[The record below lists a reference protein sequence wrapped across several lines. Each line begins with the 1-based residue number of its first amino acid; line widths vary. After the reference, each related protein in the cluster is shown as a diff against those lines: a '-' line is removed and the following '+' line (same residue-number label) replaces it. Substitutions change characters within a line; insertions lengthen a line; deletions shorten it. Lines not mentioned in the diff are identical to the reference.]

1 MYIDLNCDM
10 GESFGAWRMGD
21 DERMMAHITSANIA
35 CGFHAGDP
43 MVMQKTV
50 RLAVANGVGVGAHPG
65 FPDLVGFGRRN
76 LQTSPGEIK
85 AMMIYQIGALAA
97 FAQAEG
103 ARIQHVK
110 PHGALYNMAA
120 DNEAVADEVVQA
132 VYSVNPEWI
141 LVTQPGCVLAELAER
156 KGLRVA
162 REVFPDRAYLENGR
176 LAPRSMPGSVIHDL
190 DTVKSRIVRL
200 VQEGVMEAITGKSI
214 SLQADTLCIHGD
226 TPGAVDLAALIRRE
240 LMQNGIVVMPME
252 GILKGKTPS

>member
-1 MYIDLNCDM
+1 MNIDLNCDM

-43 MVMQKTV
+43 LVMQKTV
-50 RLAVANGVGVGAHPG
+50 RLAVESGVGIGAHPG

-76 LQTSPGEIK
+76 LQTAPGEIR
-85 AMMIYQIGALAA
+85 AMMIYQIGALSA

-110 PHGALYNMAA
+110 PHGALYNLAA
-120 DNEAVADEVVQA
+120 DSEAIAHEVVEAVF
-132 VYSVNPEWI
+132 SVNPEWI
-141 LVTQPGCVLAELAER
+141 LVTQPGCVLAEMAER

-176 LAPRSMPGSVIHDL
+176 LAPRSMPGAVIHDL
-190 DTVKSRIVRL
+190 DTVKNRIVRL
-200 VQEGVMEAITGKSI
+200 IREGVLEAITGKPI

-240 LMQNGIVVMPME
+240 LVQAGIAVMPME
-252 GILKGKTPS
+252 RILKAKASS

>member
-1 MYIDLNCDM
+1 MNIDLNCDM

-50 RLAVANGVGVGAHPG
+50 RLAVESGVGIGAHPG

-76 LQTSPGEIK
+76 LQTSPGEIR
-85 AMMIYQIGALAA
+85 ALMIYQIGALLA
-97 FAQAEG
+97 FAQAAG
-103 ARIQHVK
+103 GRIQHIK

-120 DNEAVADEVVQA
+120 DNEAIADEVVQA

-141 LVTQPGCVLAELAER
+141 LVTQPGCVLAEMAER

-162 REVFPDRAYLENGR
+162 REVFPDRAYLETGR
-176 LAPRSMPGSVIHDL
+176 LAPRSMPGAVIHDL
-190 DTVKSRIVRL
+190 DTVKRRMVRL
-200 VQEGVMEAITGKSI
+200 IREGVLEAISGKPI

-240 LMQNGIVVMPME
+240 LMQNGIGVMPME
-252 GILKGKTPS
+252 RILKGTGSS

>member
-1 MYIDLNCDM
+1 MNIDLNCDM

-50 RLAVANGVGVGAHPG
+50 RQAIESGVGIGAHPG
-65 FPDLVGFGRRN
+65 FPDLVGFGRRH
-76 LQTSPGEIK
+76 LKTSPGEIK
-85 AMMIYQIGALAA
+85 AMMIYQIGALLA
-97 FAQAEG
+97 FAQAEAG
-103 ARIQHVK
+103 RIQHVK

-120 DNEAVADEVVQA
+120 DNEAVAKEVVQA
-132 VYSVNPEWI
+132 VSSVNPEWI
-141 LVTQPGCVLAELAER
+141 LVTQPGCVLAEMAER

-162 REVFPDRAYLENGR
+162 REVFPDRAYLETGR
-176 LAPRSMPGSVIHDL
+176 LAPRSMPGAVIHDL
-190 DTVKSRIVRL
+190 DTVKRRIVRL
-200 VQEGVMEAITGKSI
+200 IREGVLEAITGKPI

-240 LMQNGIVVMPME
+240 LIQNGIGVMPME
-252 GILKGKTPS
+252 RILKDKESS